1 MNAAAVQQLAPLS
14 HPLFDVFLL
23 GFIVACSLVAAL
35 FFLRFWKKS
44 RDRLFLFFSAAFWL
58 LGVNW
63 LALAL
68 SNRDEPNTIL
78 YVVRLLAFVLI
89 LIGIWDKNR
98 ARGRRQT

>member
-1 MNAAAVQQLAPLS
+1 MNS
-14 HPLFDVFLL
+14 FLQ
-23 GFIVACSLVAAL
+23 GAIVMGCAIIGV

-58 LGVNW
+58 LGINW
-63 LALAL
+63 LALAF
-68 SNRDEPNTIL
+68 SNKDEPNTIL

-98 ARGRRQT
+98 SAEGVRS